1 MAKHKRLWD
10 LYRFPGFY
18 PEHTVSG
25 IYGDPKARVIGLIR
39 RGKKRSAGPV
49 VVFTML
55 STTEKREEFAIFP
68 VATCGFTWTWK
79 SAESSVA
86 GARR

>member
-18 PEHTVSG
+18 PEHMVCG